1 MYISLLDQFVSALI
15 SYIPLSMFWINDNYA
30 DLTISGVFLTFYS
43 IGLAFL
49 RGTYFNLLVR
59 GQTFRTNLGL
69 FLFSLLIAACIVSAL
84 IIYLYLTFPELNF
97 QQKLVSFSIAVAV
110 VQEILRERQ
119 IAAGQQWRA
128 LLGDAIWLF
137 TTCLI
142 LIFLFLERNLD
153 LVSVFTS
160 WGIGGLISIGF
171 LLLTQNNDFQVAL
184 DFSPSRISREL
195 TYLAL
200 IPFVGFSHTLLYTY
214 IYSSEDLL
222 KYLFMTKAILFCTIP
237 LNFIINLQQ
246 FALMR
251 DLHNSNQDGVNL
263 YFRRQKLLVLLGV
276 LSGLILFYIHLD
288 VESVSVNYYLGFVT
302 ALVIGFLGVM
312 SNPEILRKIVK
323 GQFKQ
328 VFFLRLIWLII
339 SFASFLVSTYF
350 SSEISL
356 LLALVVP
363 DLILYIFLKARTKMR
378 MP

>member
-160 WGIGGLISIGF
+160 WGFGGLISIGF